1 MMGVV
6 MSIDTGHGMDA
17 YAAYAVSIKE
27 TEDGYRYYITRRK
40 KYARVETKWPR
51 SGLYTS
57 PETALTAAL
66 QQVADIATDPE
77 E

>member
-1 MMGVV
+1 MTGVV

-17 YAAYAVSIKE
+17 YAVSIKAADE
-27 TEDGYRYYITRRK
+27 GFRYYITRRK

-57 PETALTAAL
+57 RAAALTAAL
-66 QQVADIATDPE
+66 QQVADIANDPE

>member
-6 MSIDTGHGMDA
+6 MSIDTGHGSD
-17 YAAYAVSIKE
+17 AYAVSIKE
-27 TEDGYRYYITRRK
+27 ADEGFRYYITRRK

-51 SGLYTS
+51 SGIYAS
-57 PETALTAAL
+57 RTAALAAAL
-66 QQVADIATDPE
+66 QQVADIANDPE

>member
-1 MMGVV
+1 MNSVAV
-6 MSIDTGHGMDA
+6 SIDTGHGMEA
-17 YAAYAVSIKE
+17 FAVSIKAA
-27 TEDGYRYYITRRK
+27 DQGYRYYITRRK

-66 QQVADIATDPE
+66 QQVASIANDPE

>member
-1 MMGVV
+1 MSSVGVI
-6 MSIDTGHGMDA
+6 IDTGHGSD
-17 YAAYAVSIKE
+17 AYAVSIKE
-27 TEDGYRYYITRRK
+27 AEEGFRYYITRRK

-51 SGLYTS
+51 SGIYASRTA
-57 PETALTAAL
+57 ALTAAL